1 MPIIT
6 ITVVSA
12 MSSATR
18 PGHAFISF
26 NSEVSG
32 PLALGFY
39 PRQERELTPELFK
52 MGVRTPGEVKPEIFA
67 NYL

>member
-12 MSSATR
+12 RNSATR
-18 PGHAFISF
+18 VGHAFISF
-26 NSEVSG
+26 NNEPNG

-39 PRQERELTPELFK
+39 PRHEGGLTPELFK
-52 MGVRTPGEVKPEIFA
+52 VIGVRVDFSATR
-67 NYL
+67 